1 MNSEANEPDADDES
15 YQFLNCTTGIPWLD
29 KVVGAMRPLSQPRII
44 SILGGPGSGK
54 TMLAM
59 QMLVAASGKNRGLM
73 MLGEETLSVAV
84 ERLNALRT
92 VQEMRDAQLAQ
103 DLIQGR
109 ARETAV
115 DSIDI
120 LGRRSDEE
128 RVSILRTMR
137 AGVVVLDL
145 PPPLNGE
152 ADHGVDRAHLA
163 FVRRCQDAVSSRTV
177 LIFTGNT
184 SALEHA
190 ADVSLMLSDRR
201 EVAGATRV
209 RLSCRKNRFAVTP
222 STSALLEVAHR
233 VVTHRGVGVGSTV
246 ESRSLVQVEI
256 E

>member
-1 MNSEANEPDADDES
+1 MNSEANEPDDDES
-15 YQFLNCTTGIPWLD
+15 YQFLNSTTGIPWLD

-44 SILGGPGSGK
+44 SVLGGPGSGK

-59 QMLVAASGKNRGLM
+59 QLLVAASGKNRGLL

-92 VQEMRDAQLAQ
+92 VQEMRDAHDRMTDSVAR
-103 DLIQGR
+103 R
-109 ARETAV
+109 ASRPRV
-115 DSIDI
+115 DAIDI
-120 LGRRSDEE
+120 LGRCSDEE

-145 PPPLNGE
+145 PPPLNG
-152 ADHGVDRAHLA
+152 DTHLA

-184 SALEHA
+184 SSLEHA

-222 STSALLEVAHR
+222 KTSALLEVSHQ
-233 VVTHRGVGVGSTV
+233 VVTHRGQGVGSTV

>member
-1 MNSEANEPDADDES
+1 
-15 YQFLNCTTGIPWLD
+15 
-29 KVVGAMRPLSQPRII
+29 
-44 SILGGPGSGK
+44 
-54 TMLAM
+54 
-59 QMLVAASGKNRGLM
+59 
-73 MLGEETLSVAV
+73 
-84 ERLNALRT
+84 
-92 VQEMRDAQLAQ
+92 
-103 DLIQGR
+103 
-109 ARETAV
+109 
-115 DSIDI
+115 
-120 LGRRSDEE
+120 
-128 RVSILRTMR
+128 MR

-145 PPPLNGE
+145 PPPLNG
-152 ADHGVDRAHLA
+152 DKHLG

-222 STSALLEVAHR
+222 KTSALLEVSQQ
-233 VVTHRGVGVGSTV
+233 VVTHRGCGVGSTI